1 MILLKKSKFL
11 AYIIVLIS
19 ILLVSCSSNNEIK
32 KEQNQKAVI
41 AVKWDNFYEGSNI
54 RFYYENPEEAN
65 LQLLKDKYK
74 LSEVVK
80 DEKDDFDKALK
91 LMNWLNTKMKYSK
104 GSISTKEDAL
114 SILKEAEG
122 KTTTFSD
129 KDFAI
134 VYSQA
139 ASSLGIYARRGEYR
153 VKNSQQDGK
162 NSYYKICEVWSD
174 KYSKWIMLDIV
185 SNSYIEYEGKPLSAI
200 EVLNRGMDNIK
211 ADGVKDLEKYIKKL
225 KPYLYSYTIEID
237 NNIYGVAKS
246 NAFISYSKGSD
257 MPDVRIEGGLI
268 RPTIF
273 VKKDTVFNISPR
285 TEYKNDNS
293 DKLATLIIQK
303 KKGIE
308 GENEEEIAVNVAAF
322 KNSGNIKDYFIS
334 VDNSTWE
341 KISSFK
347 TISIKDGKTSI
358 RLSEDGKKAIKEII
372 LEYKK

>member
-1 MILLKKSKFL
+1 MSVLKKNKFL
-11 AYIIVLIS
+11 AFVIILITIS
-19 ILLVSCSSNNEIK
+19 LVGCSSNNESK
-32 KEQNQKAVI
+32 KEQSQNGVFV
-41 AVKWDNFYEGSNI
+41 VKWDNFYEGSNI

-65 LQLLKDKYK
+65 LQILKEKYK

-80 DEKDDFDKALK
+80 DEKDDFDKSLK
-91 LMNWLNTKMKYSK
+91 LMKWINTKMKYSK

-122 KTTTFSD
+122 KNTTFSD

-162 NSYYKICEVWSD
+162 DSYYKVCEVWSD
-174 KYSKWIMLDIV
+174 KYSKWIMLDVV
-185 SNSYIEYEGKPLSAI
+185 SNSYIEYGGKPLSAV
-200 EVLNRGMDNIK
+200 EVLNKGMDDIK
-211 ADGVKDLEKYIKKL
+211 ANGIKDLEKYIKKL

-237 NNIYGVAKS
+237 NNIYGTSKS
-246 NAFISYSKGSD
+246 NSFISYSKSSD
-257 MPDVRIEGGLI
+257 MPEVRIEGGLI

-273 VKKDTVFNISPR
+273 VKKDALFNRSPR
-285 TEYKNDNS
+285 IEYKNDNS
-293 DKLATLIIQK
+293 DKLASLIIQK
-303 KKGIE
+303 KNPIE
-308 GENEEEIAVNVAAF
+308 GEKGEELAINVAAF

-334 VDNSTWE
+334 VDNKSWE
-341 KISSFK
+341 KINMFK
-347 TISIKDGKTSI
+347 TILLKEGKTNI
-358 RLSEDGKKAIKEII
+358 RLSEDGKRAIKEII

>member
-11 AYIIVLIS
+11 ACIIVLIS

-32 KEQNQKAVI
+32 KEENQKAVI

-174 KYSKWIMLDIV
+174 KYSKWIMLDVV
-185 SNSYIEYEGKPLSAI
+185 SNSYIEYGGKPLSAI

-308 GENEEEIAVNVAAF
+308 GENEEEIAINVAAF

-334 VDNSTWE
+334 VDNSTWQ